1 MYFLK
6 DALLRVLAAFKLL
19 SLEMNGYP
27 STSALLTVILQGLVN
42 YQTFLYLSG
51 VIKNMTKAV
60 VGEMTQQ

>member
-6 DALLRVLAAFKLL
+6 DALLRFLAAFKLL

-27 STSALLTVILQGLVN
+27 STSALLAVILQSLIS
-42 YQTFLYLSG
+42 YQAFLYLSG
-51 VIKNMTKAV
+51 VVKNMIKAV